1 MPWIETNTMQQR
13 VLFIKAWLSRRYTK
27 VELCKQFNISR
38 PTADKWIKRH
48 EQLGFEGLTE
58 LSRKPLHSPKA
69 TPSWICQWLINEKI
83 KRPHW
88 GAKKLLDSFARH
100 FPDQKKPADSTGDLI
115 LARAGLVQPRKLKRR
130 MSAYSEPFGD
140 CSAPNA
146 TWSADFKGQFLLG
159 NQKPCYPLTVTDNFS
174 RFLFCCKGLPN
185 TRSAPVIAEFERLFT
200 VFGMPCAIRTDNGS
214 PFASQALGGISKLS
228 KWWIDLGIRPER
240 IKPSHPEQN
249 GRHERMHRS
258 LKAQLSPK
266 QSLEAQQEF
275 FDQFLQEY
283 NEERSHEGIGRKT
296 PTECYQPSMR
306 TYTGVIKPYDYDD
319 GVDIRKVKLSGE
331 VKWQGKTHYLSQ
343 VLANEPVA
351 FEPYA
356 DGIWHIYYRFHFLG
370 IFDAREMKIKPATQW
385 HLQPSKCKRCP

>member
-1 MPWIETNTMQQR
+1 MPWIETDAMQQR
-13 VLFIKAWLSRRYTK
+13 VLFIKAWLSRRHTK
-27 VELCKQFNISR
+27 IELCKQFNISR

-48 EQLGFEGLTE
+48 EQVGLEGLRE
-58 LSRKPLHSPKA
+58 LSRKPHHSPNA
-69 TPSWICQWLINEKI
+69 APQWICEWLINEKI

-100 FPDQKKPADSTGDLI
+100 FPDVKKPADSTGDLI
-115 LARAGLVQPRKLKRR
+115 LSRAGLVQPRKSKRR
-130 MSAYSEPFGD
+130 ISADTELFSD
-140 CSAPNA
+140 CTAPN
-146 TWSADFKGQFLLG
+146 TVWSADFKGQFLLG
-159 NQKPCYPLTVTDNFS
+159 NQKLCYPLTVTDNFS
-174 RFLFCCKGLPN
+174 RYLFCCKGLPN
-185 TRSAPVIAEFERLFT
+185 TRSAPVMTEFERLFT
-200 VFGMPCAIRTDNGS
+200 AFGMPCAIRTDNGS

-258 LKAQLSPK
+258 LKAQLSP
-266 QSLEAQQEF
+266 QHSFEAQQAF
-275 FDQFLQEY
+275 FDQFLREY

-296 PTECYQPSMR
+296 PVECYQPSIR
-306 TYTGVIKPYDYDD
+306 TYTGKIEPYDYSDN
-319 GVDIRKVKLSGE
+319 VDVRKVRLNGE
-331 VKWQGKTHYLSQ
+331 VKWQGKTYYLSQ
-343 VLANEPVA
+343 VLASEPVA

-385 HLQPSKCKRCP
+385 HIQPK

>member
-1 MPWIETNTMQQR
+1 MPWIETNAMQQR

-27 VELCKQFNISR
+27 IELCKRFNISR
-38 PTADKWIKRH
+38 PTADKWIERH
-48 EQLGFEGLTE
+48 EQVGFEGLHE
-58 LSRKPLHSPKA
+58 LSRKPHHSPNA
-69 TPSWICQWLINEKI
+69 TPQWICEWLINEKI

-100 FPDQKKPADSTGDLI
+100 FPDVKKPADSTGDLI
-115 LARAGLVQPRKLKRR
+115 LARAGLVQPRKSKRR
-130 MSAYSEPFGD
+130 ISADTEPFSD
-140 CSAPNA
+140 CSAPN
-146 TWSADFKGQFLLG
+146 TVWSADFKGQFLLG

-185 TRSAPVIAEFERLFT
+185 TCSAPVIAEFERLFT
-200 VFGMPCAIRTDNGS
+200 AFGMPCAIRTDNGS

-258 LKAQLSPK
+258 LKAQLSP
-266 QSLEAQQEF
+266 QHSFEAQQAF
-275 FDQFLQEY
+275 FDRFLREY

-296 PTECYQPSMR
+296 PAECYQPSMR
-306 TYTGVIKPYDYDD
+306 TYTGKIEPYDYGDN
-319 GVDIRKVKLSGE
+319 VDVRKVKLSGE
-331 VKWQGKTHYLSQ
+331 VKWQGKTYYLSQ
-343 VLANEPVA
+343 VLANEPVD

-356 DGIWHIYYRFHFLG
+356 DGIWHSYYRFHFLG

-385 HLQPSKCKRCP
+385 HIQPK

>member
-1 MPWIETNTMQQR
+1 MMPWIETNTMQQR
-13 VLFIKAWLSRRYTK
+13 ILFIKAWQSRRHTK
-27 VELCKQFNISR
+27 TELCKQFNISR

-48 EQLGFEGLTE
+48 EQLGFEGLSE
-58 LSRKPLHSPKA
+58 LSRKPHHSPNA
-69 TPSWICQWLINEKI
+69 TPTWICQWLINEKI

-88 GAKKLLDSFARH
+88 GAKKLLDSFARQ
-100 FPDQKKPADSTGDLI
+100 FPEHKKPADSTGDLI
-115 LARAGLVQPRKLKRR
+115 LARAGLVRPRKPKRR

-140 CSAPNA
+140 CTAPNA

-185 TRSAPVIAEFERLFT
+185 TRSAAVIAEFERLFT

-258 LKAQLSPK
+258 LKAQLLSR
-266 QSLEAQQEF
+266 QSLEAQQVF
-275 FDQFLQEY
+275 FEQFLQEY

-296 PTECYQPSMR
+296 PAECYQPSVR
-306 TYTGVIKPYDYDD
+306 AYTGVIQPYDYGD
-319 GVDIRKVKLSGE
+319 GVDIRKVKASGE
-331 VKWQGKTHYLSQ
+331 IKWQGRRYYLSQ
-343 VLANEPVA
+343 VLAHEPVA
-351 FEPYA
+351 FAPYA

-370 IFDAREMKIKPATQW
+370 VFDAREMRIKPAALW
-385 HLQPSKCKRCP
+385 HVQPGGCK